1 MKLRELKGYN
11 SLKAMNVF
19 HSLMLGLKMLPA
31 YSHQGYE
38 EFFQRV
44 QEMPEHEQVPLIREA
59 ALFVVLERDEVE
71 ALVGFVEDPNGVAYT
86 KENLKS
92 MGPKKIHDMVVAVCA
107 EIAKI
112 KIDLVTEAEKK
123 KSKTFLS
130 TYGTPTSSGL
140 IRRWLNWLTS
150 LF

>member
-1 MKLRELKGYN
+1 MKMRELKGYN
-11 SLKAMNVF
+11 SLKALNVF

-38 EFFQRV
+38 EFFQSV
-44 QEMPEHEQVPLIREA
+44 SEMSAADQEKLVREA

-71 ALVGFVEDPNGVAYT
+71 ALVGFIEDPNGVAYT

-92 MGPKKIHDMVVAVCA
+92 MSPDKIHEMIVAVCM

-112 KIDLVTEAEKK
+112 KITLVSDREKK
-123 KSKTFLS
+123 
-130 TYGTPTSSGL
+130 
-140 IRRWLNWLTS
+140 N
-150 LF
+150 